1 MRACSHAER
10 EGKQLTH
17 TAEHCAP
24 HDRGHMKKTPAL
36 PSGTPAFLFPTSG
49 AQSRRNRLAP
59 YTSAD
64 SAVIQKLVGQ
74 SV

>member
-1 MRACSHAER
+1 
-10 EGKQLTH
+10 
-17 TAEHCAP
+17 
-24 HDRGHMKKTPAL
+24 MKKRRRCPFGHAGVFIGIGRRPPRRDQL
-36 PSGTPAFLFPTSG
+36 
-49 AQSRRNRLAP
+49 RRNRLAP

>member
-1 MRACSHAER
+1 
-10 EGKQLTH
+10 
-17 TAEHCAP
+17 
-24 HDRGHMKKTPAL
+24 MKKTPAL
-36 PSGTPAFLFPTSG
+36 PSGTPAFSLASG
-49 AQSRRNRLAP
+49 GDPSSGDQWRRNRLAP

>member
-1 MRACSHAER
+1 MR
-10 EGKQLTH
+10 
-17 TAEHCAP
+17 
-24 HDRGHMKKTPAL
+24 DRGHKKTPAL
-36 PSGTPAFLFPTSG
+36 PSGTPAFSCASG
-49 AQSRRNRLAP
+49 GDQCRRNRLAP